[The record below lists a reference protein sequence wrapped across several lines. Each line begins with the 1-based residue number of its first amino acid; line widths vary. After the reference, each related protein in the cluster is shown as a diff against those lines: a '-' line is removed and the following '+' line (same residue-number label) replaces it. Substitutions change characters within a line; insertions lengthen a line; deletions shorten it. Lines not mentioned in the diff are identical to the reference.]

1 MMQECLIPQN
11 FVYFAITLQKITLP
25 TGKVIRKNLYGKKF
39 QSTCKINT
47 AYLVQKMRM
56 THAITKDIQTARLS
70 GRSTGNKRMKTAKK
84 SKNKMRS
91 IARQYYGFHYRAMM
105 DFLHK
110 KWKRSMVFWLR

>member
-1 MMQECLIPQN
+1 
-11 FVYFAITLQKITLP
+11 
-25 TGKVIRKNLYGKKF
+25 
-39 QSTCKINT
+39 
-47 AYLVQKMRM
+47 
-56 THAITKDIQTARLS
+56 
-70 GRSTGNKRMKTAKK
+70 MKTAKK